1 MTYTVDI
8 SQQLN
13 LASCYSNGSSSN
25 HSEMYSM
32 NVFTSVFSFWI
43 SRIDLPVSKSILEPQ
58 IPGEP
63 YNVDQ

>member
-8 SQQLN
+8 LQQLN
-13 LASCYSNGSSSN
+13 LAFCYSNRSSSN

-32 NVFTSVFSFWI
+32 NVFTSVFLFWI
-43 SRIDLPVSKSILEPQ
+43 SRIDLPVSKSIRGPQ
-58 IPGEP
+58 IQGEP

>member
-8 SQQLN
+8 LQQLN
-13 LASCYSNGSSSN
+13 LAFCYSNSSSSN

-32 NVFTSVFSFWI
+32 NAFTSVFSFWI
-43 SRIDLPVSKSILEPQ
+43 SKIDLPVSKSIIEPQ